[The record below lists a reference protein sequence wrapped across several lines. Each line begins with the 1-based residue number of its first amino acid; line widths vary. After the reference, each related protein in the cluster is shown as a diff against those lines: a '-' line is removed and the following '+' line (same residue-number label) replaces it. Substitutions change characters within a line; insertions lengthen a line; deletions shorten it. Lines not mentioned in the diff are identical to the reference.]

1 MKKVKKIFIL
11 VLIIAF
17 VSLGLTSCNDNGE
30 HPSQKSVSK
39 EHPTSEHP
47 AKEAP
52 SEKRPAKKTGDHPK

>member
-1 MKKVKKIFIL
+1 MNKVKKIF
-11 VLIIAF
+11 VLMLIVTF
-17 VSLGLTSCNDNGE
+17 VSLGLTSCKDNSE